1 MPRISLVVMV
11 LCLVT
16 AGAMASEQKI
26 VLDEAHAMHTGNE
39 SAPPYNMSP
48 ADVLILDISEID
60 VTPPQGGP
68 PPNTIHIRVT
78 PAGYFRIP
86 LADGTNLY
94 RVDSQAQPLKGYK
107 PLVGFK
113 SGQTVTFAIGH
124 DNFDSMKDGN
134 LQFEVFWAGMIR
146 VK

>member
-1 MPRISLVVMV
+1 MPRISLVALA
-11 LCLVT
+11 LCLGAVV
-16 AGAMASEQKI
+16 AMASEQKI

-39 SAPPYNMSP
+39 SAPPYSMSP
-48 ADVLILDISEID
+48 ADVLVFDISEID
-60 VTPPQGGP
+60 VTPPQGVRP
-68 PPNTIHIRVT
+68 ANTIHIRVT

-86 LADGTNLY
+86 LADGTNLH
-94 RVDSQAQPLKGYK
+94 RVDSQAQPLKGSK

-134 LQFEVFWAGMIR
+134 LQFEVIWAGMIR